1 MTLIETVLAAI
12 ESERPDLASWCE
24 DKRHELPDGGK
35 LRALEWI
42 CFGLD
47 EGNKKIAARA
57 IGVDLA
63 DLYAVGRV
71 IRKVQ

>member
-24 DKRHELPDGGK
+24 DKRRLLSDANK

-47 EGNKKIAARA
+47 GRNKEIAARA
-57 IGVDLA
+57 LGVDLG
-63 DLYAVGRV
+63 DLHAAGRV
-71 IRKVQ
+71 IRSI